1 MQELENIKSV
11 IIIRSGALGD
21 TVYSSVVLDAL
32 VQQYGEGLKIDW
44 IGAPSIQSLFKYDKR
59 VEQTFIIKHRKFPI
73 WLSKEKRKIISF
85 SKSHPYDLLINLESD
100 GPTFNPL
107 AVAIHARHKIGYPFS
122 KPVHKENDRHMVE
135 HIRAH
140 FSAIIDEGIINN
152 TYPKLFG
159 KEFDNLKE
167 KYSLPEQYIIINPS
181 NSHTNRNKINYRAWP
196 AEKWKELIHRLGQQE
211 NLILIGNKGE
221 EKYFDLL
228 KPYPKKV
235 IDLSGKTDLTEL
247 ISIMSQ
253 AKALITTDTGPAHVA
268 SATGT
273 PVYCLIGPTDPALT
287 GPYKTPYNEIHI
299 ISKNLECSPCYFLP
313 HIKTCRDNIC
323 MKEITVDDVLNSLE
337 ESE

>member
-1 MQELENIKSV
+1 MQKPENIKSV

-32 VQQYGEGLKIDW
+32 VQQYGEDIKIDW
-44 IGAPSIQSLFKYDKR
+44 IGAPSIKSLFKYDKR
-59 VEQTFIIKHRKFPI
+59 INQTFIIKHRKFPI
-73 WLSKEKRKIISF
+73 WLSREKKKIISF
-85 SKSHPYDLLINLESD
+85 SKTNPYDLLINLESD

-107 AVAIHARHKIGYPFS
+107 AVAIDAKHKIGYPFT
-122 KPVHKENDRHMVE
+122 KPSPKENDRHMVE

-140 FSAIIDEGIINN
+140 FSAIIDENIIDN

-159 KEFDNLKE
+159 KEFGGLKE

-196 AEKWKELIHRLGQQE
+196 AEKWKELINQLGE
-211 NLILIGNKGE
+211 KKNLVLIGNKGE

-228 KPYPKKV
+228 KPYPKSV

-253 AKALITTDTGPAHVA
+253 AKSLITTDTGPAHVA

-273 PVYCLIGPTDPALT
+273 PVYCLIGPTDPTLT
-287 GPYKTPYNEIHI
+287 GPYKTPANEIHV

-323 MKEITVDDVLNSLE
+323 MKEITVEDVLSRL
-337 ESE
+337 S